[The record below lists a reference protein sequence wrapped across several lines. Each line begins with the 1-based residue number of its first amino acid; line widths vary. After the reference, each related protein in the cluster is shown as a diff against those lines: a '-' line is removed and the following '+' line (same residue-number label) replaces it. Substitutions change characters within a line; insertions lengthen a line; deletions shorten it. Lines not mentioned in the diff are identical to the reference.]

1 MIAWNLTSTRG
12 GFDPAAPLTFYR
24 GSRRQFLSHLD
35 TAGAAR
41 RMIRWAKANDIP
53 PPDLAVAYWYSEP
66 GHAHIRPMAEVQTYR
81 RVLGEDANDYQTMAK
96 IIDIEINDFVI
107 VGSSAIIPATLINR
121 HELPPAT
128 IFRRRQQHLRTSVQG

>member
-35 TAGAAR
+35 TAGAAM

-53 PPDLAVAYWYSEP
+53 PPDLAVAYWNSETDL
-66 GHAHIRPMAEVQTYR
+66 AHIMPMAEVKTYKR
-81 RVLGEDANDYQTMAK
+81 LLKKDAN
-96 IIDIEINDFVI
+96 
-107 VGSSAIIPATLINR
+107 
-121 HELPPAT
+121 
-128 IFRRRQQHLRTSVQG
+128 